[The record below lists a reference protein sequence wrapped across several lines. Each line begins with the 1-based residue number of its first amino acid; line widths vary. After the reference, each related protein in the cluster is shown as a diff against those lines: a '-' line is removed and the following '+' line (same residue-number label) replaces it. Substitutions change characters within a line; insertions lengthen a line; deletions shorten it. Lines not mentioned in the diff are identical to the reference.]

1 MKHNGIQSTLDF
13 RTATGAVWNRFDGRR
28 RPDKNRD
35 SQLSKTRCVGQ
46 HHRYAFGWQRC
57 SRKRNGQNRKR
68 GGLEFKDH
76 SNLSVGPSS
85 QVRLDKFVYD
95 PNKGSGT
102 AAMEAVRGTFRFAT
116 GAQNKGEVKIKTPSG
131 DIGIRG

>member
-1 MKHNGIQSTLDF
+1 
-13 RTATGAVWNRFDGRR
+13 
-28 RPDKNRD
+28 
-35 SQLSKTRCVGQ
+35 
-46 HHRYAFGWQRC
+46 
-57 SRKRNGQNRKR
+57 
-68 GGLEFKDH
+68 
-76 SNLSVGPSS
+76 
-85 QVRLDKFVYD
+85 VRLDKFVYD